1 MQITKPSSDTS
12 LPVSSTSTS
21 KNSASTDTVSS
32 NKVDDQSTPAA
43 QVNISE
49 AAQKLVQKESLPRYL
64 QPISGY
70 VDPYA
75 SSGSVFDYLKTGDQ
89 KVLKEAYDYAL
100 DNGMSLEKVEE
111 AAFFL
116 GVQRNKEARVSLGT
130 KYSFHIS
137 DKGLAFLNA
146 KPEDR
151 AAELDKMIQKEPDNK
166 FLKTL
171 ERAEKGDFFG
181 DNPILNQSLFTGAV
195 DNHLGPFRSNTA
207 VADRSLAMPN
217 APTDPESLLLNHL
230 SGSDKSALSK
240 AYQNAK
246 ENNLDPEEVRKA
258 ALLLAVERMNENM
271 SKTFSDDNSTAAN
284 AVKTSSNMYQSIVD
298 TPDKLIDLAQQ
309 VLGNDA
315 AESFSNMVGQ
325 SRTEELFGRNS
336 ALRQALFLQP
346 AYNLLNMMSKD

>member
-1 MQITKPSSDTS
+1 MQITNPTSS
-12 LPVSSTSTS
+12 SSTLASSSTNTYES
-21 KNSASTDTVSS
+21 SASSKDKNFVTTTT
-32 NKVDDQSTPAA
+32 NEATPAA
-43 QVNISE
+43 QVHISE
-49 AAQKLVQKESLPRYL
+49 TAQKMAEEESLPRYL
-64 QPISGY
+64 KPTTGY
-70 VDPYA
+70 ADPNA
-75 SSGSVFDYLKTGDQ
+75 SFGNVFDYLKPSDQ
-89 KVLKEAYDYAL
+89 TTLKEAYDYAL
-100 DNGMSLEKVEE
+100 ANGTSLEKVEE

-116 GVQRNKEARVSLGT
+116 GVQRNSGTGSFFHVS
-130 KYSFHIS
+130 
-137 DKGLAFLNA
+137 DEGLAFINA
-146 KPEDR
+146 KPEHR
-151 AAELDKMIQKEPDNK
+151 ADELNKLIQNDPNNK
-166 FLKTL
+166 FYKTL
-171 ERAEKGDFFG
+171 QRAEQGNFFG
-181 DNPILNQSLFTGAV
+181 ADNPILNQSLFTDAV

-230 SGSDKSALSK
+230 SGSDKSSLSK

-271 SKTFSDDNSTAAN
+271 SKSFSDNSTAAN
-284 AVKTSSNMYQSIVD
+284 AVKASSNMYQSIVD

-309 VLGNDA
+309 VLGDDA

-346 AYNLLNMMSKD
+346 AYNLLNMMQAPS